1 MPRDPEGLTGTA
13 LGKRAQPSRCVA
25 KGFGG
30 GRGAHSPGL
39 PRAQAFVLGLGPVPQ
54 PGQRCPG
61 LLFGKNEIERFLPS
75 LNCAHTGHP
84 SPKGPLPKAR
94 RGLYPLCPGRWE
106 AGVGSGGSGCSCPAR
121 VLPARKV
128 RGRPGGLHMR
138 LGKDQGSRPVAAP
151 CRAGS
156 KPGDPSHVRQAAWP
170 PRWRDP
176 PGLRWVELGW
186 PQLEGDPPPRPPRSC
201 VCPGGELSVCSHP
214 RSCDPS
220 STPRCSRA
228 CSNQPRALPPTLT
241 RHPQPFPIPKS
252 RPSAP
257 AVPADISLFVPQK
270 RSGSEP
276 SPHPQSSPGPTR
288 IPTGLKSQHL

>member
-30 GRGAHSPGL
+30 GCGAHSPGL

-106 AGVGSGGSGCSCPAR
+106 AGVGGGGSGCSCPAR

-156 KPGDPSHVRQAAWP
+156 KPGDPSHVRQAAWT

-176 PGLRWVELGW
+176 PGLRWVELGR
-186 PQLEGDPPPRPPRSC
+186 PQLEGDPPPDPPEVVSALGVSSACAAIRDP
-201 VCPGGELSVCSHP
+201 VTPAPPQDAHMPVPTNPGPCHP
-214 RSCDPS
+214 
-220 STPRCSRA
+220 
-228 CSNQPRALPPTLT
+228 
-241 RHPQPFPIPKS
+241 
-252 RPSAP
+252 
-257 AVPADISLFVPQK
+257 
-270 RSGSEP
+270 P
-276 SPHPQSSPGPTR
+276 SPDTLSPSPSPSPGPRPPQSLQTSHCLSPR
-288 IPTGLKSQHL
+288 RGQGPSRAPTPRAALGPPASHLG